1 MSRKNYAVPIPKEKI
16 SFKKSSD
23 PNARY
28 VYYVT
33 RRYRNKNGTPTS
45 DEKLIGKE
53 DPNQLGWMIPNKN
66 YALFFP
72 DSKEVRPLTLPT
84 KVKQA
89 GQGMLLTMLAENLGL
104 RNLLEEMFPESWRSF
119 LMSAIYMVCEGNV
132 MMNTDFF
139 WDEIQ
144 VPKDFN
150 LSSQKISSL
159 FASVTEEKLLR
170 FFKDWSKLIL
180 KHGETVAYDVTSVS
194 TYANLEIGE
203 YGYNRDHE
211 SLPQVNFG
219 LLYGAISKLPIA
231 YTLYSGSINDLVF
244 FPYMMNLAEEVG
256 VKDVFY
262 ILDRGFITQTNLA
275 FAKEEG
281 ITFLAGVPKNVKI
294 YKEAIKKLVGKVE
307 HPKHRIPGSDYYGMA
322 NSIAIDG
329 HEYGFY
335 IYYNKANAALEEN
348 RLFEHVERLEAE
360 IKKKMKPKRHDR
372 YKKYYTIEDTREGEI
387 LSFEKDFDKIAEACE
402 LLGIF
407 CFLSTSQE
415 MSPAEA
421 LELYKRRDEIEK
433 IYDMSKNKLGAD
445 RFLTHSDKT
454 TKGKHF
460 VHFLALILWSDLQR
474 KMKECE
480 KKPEKTVQRILL
492 RMKKIKCFDYET
504 GRALV
509 EPLTRKQKDIL
520 ACCDIDEQVFKER
533 ILSGNM

>member
-104 RNLLEEMFPESWRSF
+104 RNLLEEMFPKSWRSF

-219 LLYGAISKLPIA
+219 LLYGSICRLPIA

-244 FPYMMNLAEEVG
+244 FPYMMNLAEEVEARN
-256 VKDVFY
+256 VFY
-262 ILDRGFITQTNLA
+262 ILDRGFSLNQ
-275 FAKEEG
+275 
-281 ITFLAGVPKNVKI
+281 
-294 YKEAIKKLVGKVE
+294 
-307 HPKHRIPGSDYYGMA
+307 
-322 NSIAIDG
+322 
-329 HEYGFY
+329 
-335 IYYNKANAALEEN
+335 
-348 RLFEHVERLEAE
+348 
-360 IKKKMKPKRHDR
+360 
-372 YKKYYTIEDTREGEI
+372 
-387 LSFEKDFDKIAEACE
+387 
-402 LLGIF
+402 
-407 CFLSTSQE
+407 
-415 MSPAEA
+415 
-421 LELYKRRDEIEK
+421 
-433 IYDMSKNKLGAD
+433 
-445 RFLTHSDKT
+445 
-454 TKGKHF
+454 
-460 VHFLALILWSDLQR
+460 
-474 KMKECE
+474 
-480 KKPEKTVQRILL
+480 ILL
-492 RMKKIKCFDYET
+492 LQEKRVSPFLLEFLKAKRYTKK
-504 GRALV
+504 R
-509 EPLTRKQKDIL
+509 
-520 ACCDIDEQVFKER
+520 
-533 ILSGNM
+533 